1 MSHIGLR
8 QLLVL
13 LALTSTL
20 VVSMNVLWVSNSL
33 HQQALL
39 EHSLKNQQGYAVL
52 LASKLQRRLQ
62 QGAQTAP
69 FDSLEPTEQQ
79 RIWVISNDGK
89 VLFPAGSDLA
99 PAQERGLDGRYRE
112 HSALIRDEQGVER
125 MTSVVAVPGTD
136 WLLVLQTA
144 LSERPRLQWALVDIL
159 AAVLP
164 ASLLLILLAWLAGGR
179 VARPLGSLA
188 VYVRNLNRPESMAAI
203 RAVQP
208 ALKET
213 AELKK
218 GLLQGIRQLQPVSSP
233 GQPEGEYLDP
243 VTGLSSPDILPE
255 LVANISQ
262 GDIGFTAMALAVDDY
277 GQVQEYFSQP
287 LRDQALKHLAE
298 LLLNHSRE
306 LDISVRLGEEVF
318 LLLLPQCPVTI
329 AQRIAE
335 RLRCKVQESLF
346 PGVGHMTISI
356 GVAGYQPGS
365 GNPLDTLKRAQQLL
379 ISARRE
385 GQNRVHAG
393 TSE

>member
-1 MSHIGLR
+1 MSRIGLR

-20 VVSMNVLWVSNSL
+20 AVSMNVLWVSNSL

-39 EHSLKNQQGYAVL
+39 EHSLKNQQGYAAL
-52 LASKLQRRLQ
+52 LASKLQWRLQ

-179 VARPLGSLA
+179 ACGPPAWFAGCLCPQPEPSGKHGRNQGSAAGLERDSRAKKRVAARHQAAAASVVARTARRRISGSG
-188 VYVRNLNRPESMAAI
+188 Y
-203 RAVQP
+203 RAEQSRYF
-208 ALKET
+208 AG
-213 AELKK
+213 A
-218 GLLQGIRQLQPVSSP
+218 R
-233 GQPEGEYLDP
+233 GQ
-243 VTGLSSPDILPE
+243 
-255 LVANISQ
+255 
-262 GDIGFTAMALAVDDY
+262 
-277 GQVQEYFSQP
+277 
-287 LRDQALKHLAE
+287 
-298 LLLNHSRE
+298 
-306 LDISVRLGEEVF
+306 
-318 LLLLPQCPVTI
+318 
-329 AQRIAE
+329 
-335 RLRCKVQESLF
+335 
-346 PGVGHMTISI
+346 
-356 GVAGYQPGS
+356 YQPGRHRFYCD
-365 GNPLDTLKRAQQLL
+365 GL
-379 ISARRE
+379 
-385 GQNRVHAG
+385 GG
-393 TSE
+393 G